1 MPPRL
6 SVLTPS
12 YNRAHLLG
20 RLHNSL
26 AAQPV
31 ATGLVEWLVVD
42 DGSTD
47 DTPECLHRLAQACG
61 PVALRPHAVGHG
73 GKHRA
78 INHGLHAARAPWVMI
93 VDSDD
98 WCVPDALPRAL
109 AEIEA
114 VPEDVFA
121 ILAPLVVPKA
131 PRQYRFTHPRRAISF
146 AQRSLDDP
154 PFDCTLILR
163 RETPGL
169 QFPEFEGEDFLAE
182 GALLFDLGRRQ
193 RVWLSDQVFVHA
205 EYQPDGLSAQ
215 IRRKRMQSPRGSCHT
230 YQIMLAAALS
240 PRMRVRALANFG
252 RFWWHALR
260 AGHRPLPR
268 PHSLAQGLILG
279 FGWIFALRDLWDEAR
294 PASQTRSRRAR
305 K

>member
-1 MPPRL
+1 MAPRL
-6 SVLTPS
+6 SVLTAS

-26 AAQPV
+26 ATQPV
-31 ATGLVEWLVVD
+31 ADGLVEWLVVD

-47 DTPECLHRLAQACG
+47 ETQGCLHRLAQAGG
-61 PVALRPHAVGHG
+61 PVRMRPLAVAHG

-78 INHGLHAARAPWVMI
+78 LNHGLRAARAPWVMI

-98 WCVPDALPRAL
+98 WCVPDALLRAL
-109 AEIEA
+109 AEIDA

-131 PRQYRFTHPRRAISF
+131 PRQYRFARPRRAVSF

-154 PFDCTLILR
+154 PFDSTLILC

-182 GALLFDLGRRQ
+182 GALLFDLGRTR

-215 IRRKRMQSPRGSCHT
+215 IRRKRMHAPRGSCHT
-230 YQIMLAAALS
+230 YQTMLAATLS
-240 PRMRVRALANFG
+240 PGMRVRALANFG
-252 RFWWHALR
+252 RFWWHALLG
-260 AGHRPLPR
+260 GHRPLPR

-279 FGWIFALRDLWDEAR
+279 LGWIFALRDLWAEGR
-294 PASQTRSRRAR
+294 PQGSGRDRP
-305 K
+305 